1 MPKRYVYQFEWDPIK
16 AKKNLRDHG
25 IAFERAATVFLDAA
39 ALSIYDEEHS
49 ENEDRW
55 STLGIDRTGTLLIV
69 CHTYLEESESS
80 ARIRL
85 ISAFKATKKEAKQYG
100 RK

>member
-1 MPKRYVYQFEWDPIK
+1 MPKRYIYQFEWDPIK
-16 AKKNLRDHG
+16 AKKNIKDHG

-55 STLGIDRTGTLLIV
+55 ITLGIDRIGTLLVV
-69 CHTYLEESESS
+69 CHTYRKESESS

-85 ISAFKATKKEAKQYG
+85 ISAFKATNKEIKQYG
-100 RK
+100 RR

>member
-16 AKKNLRDHG
+16 AKKNLKDHG

-55 STLGIDRTGTLLIV
+55 ITLGIDRTGTLLV
-69 CHTYLEESESS
+69 VSHTYRKETESS

>member
-1 MPKRYVYQFEWDPIK
+1 MPKRYIYQFEWDPIK

-25 IAFERAATVFLDAA
+25 IAFERAATVFLDAS

-55 STLGIDRTGTLLIV
+55 ITLGIDRIGTLLVV
-69 CHTYLEESESS
+69 CHTYRKESESS
-80 ARIRL
+80 ALIRL
-85 ISAFKATKKEAKQYG
+85 ISAFKATKKEIKQYG
-100 RK
+100 RR